1 MSLAITEEQR
11 ALREALRDLLADA
24 CPAPAVLAAM
34 ETPDGTDRGLW
45 DALSRELGLPGLLV
59 PEDLGG
65 AGLGVPELVLVQEE
79 LGRAL
84 PCVPAF
90 STAVLAPLVLL
101 HTAAAGEDAARDR
114 LAAIAAGETLVAVAL
129 GDDPSR
135 WGGGYG
141 EVAATRAGTLTGW
154 ASYVPDGHI
163 ADALLVTARDPAG
176 GTALYEADAARADRA
191 MLPALDLTRPMAR
204 LELRDVPGRLVAR
217 DAGDGLA
224 RALDLALVAL
234 AAEQVGG
241 AQRCLD
247 LAVRHA
253 GTREQFGRP
262 IGSFQAVRHL
272 CADMLRAIEPA
283 RSAVRHAAAC
293 DPGDLP
299 EQAALVK
306 AHCPEVYFAAACEAI
321 QIHGALGFSWE
332 HELHLHYKRA
342 KSGQLLFGETGH
354 HLDALAARA
363 GFGRDDR

>member
-1 MSLAITEEQR
+1 MTLAITPERR
-11 ALREALRDLLADA
+11 ALREALRDLLARA
-24 CPAPAVLAAM
+24 CPPAAVLAAM
-34 ETPDGTDRGLW
+34 ETPDGTDRALW
-45 DALSRELGLPGLLV
+45 DVLSRELGLPGLLV

-65 AGLGVPELVLVQEE
+65 AGLGLPELVVVQEE
-79 LGRAL
+79 LGRVL

-101 HTAAAGEDAARDR
+101 HAAPASGAARDR
-114 LAAIAAGETLVAVAL
+114 LARIAAGGTTVAVAL

-141 EVAATRAGTLTGW
+141 DVTAAPAGALTGW

-163 ADALLVTARDPAG
+163 ADVLLVTARDPG
-176 GTALYEADAARADRA
+176 GATALYEVDAREAVRSV
-191 MLPALDLTRPMAR
+191 LPALDLTRPMAGIV
-204 LELRDVPGRLVAR
+204 LRDAPGRLLAR
-217 DAGDGLA
+217 GAGDGLA

-234 AAEQVGG
+234 AAEHVGG
-241 AQRCLD
+241 ARRCLD
-247 LAVRHA
+247 LGVRHA

-262 IGSFQAVRHL
+262 IGAFQGVKHL

-283 RSAVRHAAAC
+283 CSAVRHAAAC
-293 DPGDLP
+293 DPADLP

-306 AHCPEVYFAAACEAI
+306 AHCPGVHFAAACEAI

-354 HLDALAARA
+354 HLDVVAARA
-363 GFGRDDR
+363 GFGEDGR